1 MRYRLRT
8 LMIVASVVPPASA
21 VVWFHWRDLLIIGVC
36 IALIS
41 LWFWVSLS
49 IARFCGWLVASTM
62 G

>member
-1 MRYRLRT
+1 
-8 LMIVASVVPPASA
+8 MIVASVVPPASA